1 MRKQRAWWHAR
12 TSVPSPMTRLKRRAA
27 VMLTGAL
34 ALAVLTPAYIAT
46 ALPDSA
52 TYHRNISVFAMQ
64 VVPYVV
70 CAAIWLPS
78 RDPSAPIIA
87 WGLSVLLFA
96 VACVLYVPNLV
107 RPRSSGDMV
116 GLWYLIVCGVTTLA
130 VVVISVIAFIT
141 VAIRRRVR

>member
-1 MRKQRAWWHAR
+1 
-12 TSVPSPMTRLKRRAA
+12 
-27 VMLTGAL
+27 MLTGAL
-34 ALAVLTPAYIAT
+34 ALAVLTPAYIAH

-52 TYHRNISVFAMQ
+52 VYHRSVFVFALQ

-87 WGLSVLLFA
+87 WGLSVLLFV

-116 GLWYLIVCGVTTLA
+116 GLWYMMVCAVTTLA
-130 VVVISVIAFIT
+130 VVVISAIALVA
-141 VAIRRRVR
+141 VAIRRRIR